1 MLKINNHK
9 IKLIVTDVDGTLIT
23 DQQELP
29 VMVQNKLIV
38 LQEQGI
44 YVSIASGRMPLG
56 FDDYTTALKIKDYSQ
71 YVIGAN
77 GSLVYDAKNSKIAYS
92 NLMSINDVQTVVTI
106 LLKYQCEFSI
116 SYENDDTLYCAG
128 EMILKI
134 KSEPGAFLDGMKMAR
149 PFQLDKIKRAN
160 KIVAKHTSTTVFAEI
175 FQVLRQIQNINVE
188 RLSDYGCDIVHAQ
201 SSKGQAILHLVDI
214 LNQTQETNIK
224 IENVLYFGDNYND
237 RSAFELL
244 PYAIAMEHAPLEVL
258 KLAFDVTGSNNTGG
272 IYHYLNKIEQNN

>member
-38 LQEQGI
+38 LQEQGV

-128 EMILKI
+128 EMLLKI
-134 KSEPGAFLDGMKMAR
+134 KSEPGAFFRWNENSKT
-149 PFQLDKIKRAN
+149 I
-160 KIVAKHTSTTVFAEI
+160 STW
-175 FQVLRQIQNINVE
+175 
-188 RLSDYGCDIVHAQ
+188 
-201 SSKGQAILHLVDI
+201 
-214 LNQTQETNIK
+214 
-224 IENVLYFGDNYND
+224 
-237 RSAFELL
+237 
-244 PYAIAMEHAPLEVL
+244 
-258 KLAFDVTGSNNTGG
+258 
-272 IYHYLNKIEQNN
+272 